1 MAERKGFGPWVS
13 LGQASGVRAKTIVP
27 IAGDRG
33 FESRPLQRRVRCEPD
48 FGGESHRWPSGIS
61 PRRCPSSPQLAPDCQ
76 HAFCGDCHGRRY
88 PRRSSGDARGKPEHD
103 LERDVP
109 VEATTSWSQRRSRR
123 AGVGRYAAA
132 LQSLVSAGARPS
144 NGDAAHSNG
153 NAAKL
158 RAWLSTRSASQA
170 VSLPVIAKKG
180 VKVGRRSPLYRGHS
194 STPDHNHPLAT
205 GVKPASE
212 FLVDLMG

>member
-1 MAERKGFGPWVS
+1 MRRLCRLAAARLILVREKEPEVDQRSQKMPS
-13 LGQASGVRAKTIVP
+13 LST
-27 IAGDRG
+27 GDRR
-33 FESRPLQRRVRCEPD
+33 FESFFLQRRVRCEPD

-158 RAWLSTRSASQA
+158 RAWLSTRPRAC
-170 VSLPVIAKKG
+170 
-180 VKVGRRSPLYRGHS
+180 
-194 STPDHNHPLAT
+194 
-205 GVKPASE
+205 
-212 FLVDLMG
+212 